1 MAKTDGKTTAEQL
14 KRLAFLH
21 DSVVEDIE
29 AYETLKETGASD
41 EETYSELEALR
52 QGLKKKTDGYG
63 KILSFFYREIKQEQ
77 QLIAGKDI
85 SHEEVDVFKDANR
98 SDEEK

>member
-1 MAKTDGKTTAEQL
+1 M

-21 DSVVEDIE
+21 EEVVKDIE
-29 AYETLKETGASD
+29 TYETIKETGAGDGEMYSD
-41 EETYSELEALR
+41 LEALR

-98 SDEEK
+98 SNEEE